1 MAHKK
6 NHQDE
11 AAAFAV
17 ASARL
22 SQDSNCEDIVVLDLR
37 DVSPVTDFF
46 VICTGTSNRQMRST
60 ADDICEYGKSTDYKV
75 WHVAGMDAGGWIVLD
90 FLNVVVH
97 IFDQTNRDYYDL
109 EMIWGGS
116 PKIDWQQEAG
126 K

>member
-6 NHQDE
+6 KHKDE

-37 DVSPVTDFF
+37 DVSPITDFF
-46 VICTGTSNRQMRST
+46 VICTGTSNRQIRSA
-60 ADDICEYGKSTDYKV
+60 ADDICEYGKANDYKV
-75 WHVAGMDAGGWIVLD
+75 WHVAGMDSGGWIVLD

-97 IFDQTNRDYYDL
+97 IFDQTNRDYYDI

-116 PKIDWQQEAG
+116 PKIDWQQETG

>member
-1 MAHKK
+1 MVDKK
-6 NHQDE
+6 TNQDE

-22 SQDSNCEDIVVLDLR
+22 SRDTNCEDIVVLDLR

-60 ADDICEYGKSTDYKV
+60 ADDICEYGKSNDYKV
-75 WHVAGMDAGGWIVLD
+75 WHVAGMEAGGWIVLD
-90 FLNVVVH
+90 FVNVVVH